1 MSLIRRFAKEESAAT
16 MVEYGVMVA
25 LVAAVAIAV
34 VVTLG
39 QDVRQAFQSVET
51 AMPGGGA

>member
-1 MSLIRRFAKEESAAT
+1 MSLIRRFLKDESAAT

-25 LVAAVAIAV
+25 LIAAVAIAV

-39 QDVRQAFQSVET
+39 QDVRQAFQTVET
-51 AMPGGGA
+51 SIPGGG